1 MIQIIKKTYIETSEK
16 KMKNETVFVKEENLN
31 MSDIFHTKDNYLCI
45 HLINMYPVAPIQEY
59 FLKFP
64 YTLLIHVYSKT
75 V

>member
-16 KMKNETVFVKEENLN
+16 KMKNETFFVKEENLN

-45 HLINMYPVAPIQEY
+45 HLIYMYPVAPIQEY